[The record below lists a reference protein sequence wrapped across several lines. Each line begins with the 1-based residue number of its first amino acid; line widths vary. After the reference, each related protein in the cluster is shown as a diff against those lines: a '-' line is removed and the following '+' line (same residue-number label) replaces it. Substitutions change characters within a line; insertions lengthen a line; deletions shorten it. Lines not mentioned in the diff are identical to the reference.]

1 MPRLAALG
9 IAACLILSPT
19 AYAQDSAVEV
29 GAGFEF
35 DAENDAENE
44 NENDANAENG
54 GDPEASAE
62 LAPEIIGALALGAGA
77 PAVCG
82 GLAVLLIENLNPRGA
97 ELAGVTAPLVAIGA
111 LAPSIGW

>member
-1 MPRLAALG
+1 M
-9 IAACLILSPT
+9 
-19 AYAQDSAVEV
+19 EV

-35 DAENDAENE
+35 DTDAENEAENE

-82 GLAVLLIENLNPRGA
+82 GLAVLLSENLDPRGA

-111 LAPSIGW
+111 LAPSIGWWLVGEERAACSGSPGRCGTPRR